1 MGSRLEIAKYTTI
14 RNTLIKKVQGYLGI
28 CPNMDGASF
37 QLPKLLIKIAHK
49 SPKKTNNISQNQAIF
64 LNKGFL
70 KGVGGEQFPNNPEGE
85 PKRKRWELLDCC
97 SHAMARC

>member
-64 LNKGFL
+64 L
-70 KGVGGEQFPNNPEGE
+70 
-85 PKRKRWELLDCC
+85 
-97 SHAMARC
+97 